1 MAKIDGAQ
9 TIPSELFYQY
19 AALLTPKLSGA
30 QIRTRTPFTRP
41 DSRAGGPDES
51 AAQITQR
58 DRFRAAMQNFAA
70 LTPTERA
77 AWYDA
82 MPQWHSLL
90 WYYNY
95 FVMSSLAGNA
105 DITQGGSG
113 VIKTIQNQKA
123 SVPTTGTK
131 VFTLVTTVDATKT
144 VVMIQGSAR
153 KVPRVIRGSGSV
165 ATGGATLN
173 LGATVDPAKCTVE
186 LNGAS
191 FIQQT
196 ADGFIQVLP
205 YISSL
210 SATQIGIAWALTPD
224 LAATVSFEV
233 TEHIEGSV
241 QPVIVAVSNTQVT
254 IDWAEIPD
262 AAADASITVIE
273 YI

>member
-1 MAKIDGAQ
+1 MAKVDGVQ
-9 TIPSELFYQY
+9 TIPSALFYKY

-30 QIRTRTPFTRP
+30 QIRTRTPFDRP
-41 DSRAGGPDES
+41 DSQAGGPDES
-51 AAQITQR
+51 AGQAAQRT
-58 DRFRAAMQNFAA
+58 RFKTVMTNFASLSPA
-70 LTPTERA
+70 ERT

-95 FVMSSLAGNA
+95 FVMSSLLGNA
-105 DITQGGSG
+105 NIDQGGSG
-113 VIKTIQNQKA
+113 VIKTIQNAKA

-165 ATGGATLN
+165 GTGGSTLN
-173 LGATVDPAKCTVE
+173 LGATVDPAKCT
-186 LNGAS
+186 
-191 FIQQT
+191 T
-196 ADGFIQVLP
+196 VLTGSNWQNNDPSPSPTCEP
-205 YISSL
+205 YQSAL
-210 SATQIGIAWALTPD
+210 STTQISIAWPITVTQ
-224 LAATVSFEV
+224 AATVGFEV
-233 TEHIEGSV
+233 TEHVEGSI
-241 QPVIVAVSNTQVT
+241 QPVIVSVSNTQVT